1 MTRRLLA
8 VTLVCVL
15 VLASAPLPVAA
26 HLNHVTAGTQQT
38 PDGTVIVESS
48 FASNDGYLTVQRDDG
63 GEPGEVVGVTSIRS
77 QRYRIDVGVTIDES
91 AWAKWETQPVHIV
104 LRRDDGDGEFD
115 PDEDPVVES
124 FGSAATERLTVAK
137 GPRAVVTASETLRPD
152 AEGTVTVRRV
162 TLPETG
168 NLVVQNATTGRTL
181 GTTALDAGTHES
193 VTLAVN
199 ATARADARV
208 LLTDDAAGESP
219 MLAGER
225 PIETNVTIAAP
236 PVTDESATPTP
247 PLVTTPSG
255 TATETA
261 TDTPRPTETTGSQP
275 GFGLLAGVVA
285 AALLFL
291 GAGRR

>member
-1 MTRRLLA
+1 VTRRLLA

-168 NLVVQNATTGRTL
+168 NLVVHTPRDRQSGRPERHDRPDARND
-181 GTTALDAGTHES
+181 GTRRWNPRIGDARRERDGPGRRS
-193 VTLAVN
+193 RAVD
-199 ATARADARV
+199 RRRRGRVADAR
-208 LLTDDAAGESP
+208 G
-219 MLAGER
+219 R
-225 PIETNVTIAAP
+225 AP
-236 PVTDESATPTP
+236 D
-247 PLVTTPSG
+247 
-255 TATETA
+255 
-261 TDTPRPTETTGSQP
+261 
-275 GFGLLAGVVA
+275 
-285 AALLFL
+285 
-291 GAGRR
+291 